1 MKQNKQLRDTEEKT
15 FEGSGPLP
23 RTKTASNSC
32 YKAASFA
39 QAEPSSHEGN
49 RRASPGAQV
58 LNSGCDTEPRGVLQK
73 PRGFYARAQPRA
85 AALTSGSLASPVGWK
100 GRCRPRHSAVRAA
113 WRQQRGEKGGKST
126 GFLYCSAGLCSL
138 SPAST
143 LCIFRQGKP
152 LVISLSSQW
161 LNPHKIAGK

>member
-100 GRCRPRHSAVRAA
+100 GRCRPRHSAARAA
-113 WRQQRGEKGGKST
+113 WRQHRGENAGEKVGKVLGFSIALQGYVPLALQVHCASLDKGN
-126 GFLYCSAGLCSL
+126 LL
-138 SPAST
+138 SFH
-143 LCIFRQGKP
+143 CQVKG
-152 LVISLSSQW
+152 
-161 LNPHKIAGK
+161 